1 MPDEGESIQQLFENV
16 EVFAGSLVPA
26 ALRQV
31 PFTNPDGSQGV
42 DLYLDREAF
51 PGAFCADVGPETAK
65 VMAATQRPWGGA
77 GYATPSSPPAWR
89 SIPSWHLVGTEDRAI
104 PPAGQRFMAERGNAR
119 IEEVAASHASMVS
132 PAGGRDV
139 ADPERRGGDQ
149 ARRGG
154 ERVTAVPR
162 PPRRAARGR
171 PFAGSEPRDL
181 QTSRGAVHAVVGGS
195 GAPVLLLHGYPDA
208 STAYVNEATRA
219 VTSRP
224 GSSRSSSPPS
234 SGQGSG
240 RCAN

>member
-77 GYATPSSPPAWR
+77 GYATPSGPPAWR
-89 SIPSWHLVGTEDRAI
+89 SIPSWYLVGTEDRAI

-149 ARRGG
+149 PRRGG

-162 PPRRAARGR
+162 PPAPGSTGAPVRRIRAPRPSDIARRGARGR
-171 PFAGSEPRDL
+171 RRQRSAGPAPARLSRRIYCLRQRGDKGGHFAAWEQPQLFSEE
-181 QTSRGAVHAVVGGS
+181 V
-195 GAPVLLLHGYPDA
+195 
-208 STAYVNEATRA
+208 RA
-219 VTSRP
+219 AF
-224 GSSRSSSPPS
+224 RSL
-234 SGQGSG
+234 
-240 RCAN
+240 R